1 MFEDTNNPPYQFY
14 KLRSLKLPT
23 LLETYANMEE
33 TNIMIASL
41 ATNEDM
47 SSSFIY
53 HAYTHLFK
61 PTINF
66 KKEE

>member
-1 MFEDTNNPPYQFY
+1 YQLY
-14 KLRSLKLPT
+14 KLWSLKLST
-23 LLETYANMEE
+23 LLEAYASMEE
-33 TNIMIASL
+33 TVENSISFKNIMIASL

-47 SSSFIY
+47 SSSSIY
-53 HAYTHLFK
+53 HTYIHLFK